1 MCTSIITRS
10 AALVSVGVLGLT
22 ACGGAGGG
30 GDDPELVSGGTFVT
44 AVNGEVNNTIPMTG
58 SQPQERQ
65 VMVYAYESLI
75 YSDEKGESEPWLAES
90 WEEGDDGTSVTFT
103 LKEGVTCHDGTDFTA
118 EAAAANLN
126 YHADPDNTSVH
137 TDSLVPAGLKAT
149 GDGRTL
155 EVTAPGTD
163 PFLLSKIGT
172 VEMVCAAGLEDPDS
186 LQGASNGTGLY
197 ELTETRPDA
206 FVYTTRK
213 DYDWGPGGLTS
224 KTKGVPDGM
233 EVRVV
238 TDESTRA
245 NLLISGELNA
255 ARISGTDRARVED
268 AGYDFTGVTNP
279 IGQML
284 FNERDERPTHDPL
297 VREALVTGFDHK
309 EAAEVVTGG
318 HPVELE
324 SLITE
329 SPYLC
334 VPENGP
340 LWDTPE
346 HDPKRAGALLDE
358 AGWKLGADG
367 RRHRDGEK
375 LEIAFAYDAASATH
389 APAAE
394 LLREYWLEIGVETD
408 LEAMDGAAWSEH
420 LYETFDWDTGWIQ
433 ISSGGPTIQHAFYGG
448 ATPDKDGLNFMATSS
463 DEYDE
468 IAERAFSAA
477 PDEACGHW
485 EDAERL
491 LVEEFHTFPLAGT
504 VLPTFMNGAVFE
516 ETSYIQAPSIRMTE

>member
-1 MCTSIITRS
+1 MRTSSITRS
-10 AALVSVGVLGLT
+10 TALLGVGVLCLT
-22 ACGGAGGG
+22 ACGGSAGDGEPG
-30 GDDPELVSGGTFVT
+30 LVSGGVFTA

-75 YSDEKGESEPWLAES
+75 YTGEDGEPQPWLART
-90 WEEGDDGTSVTFT
+90 WEAAEDGTSLTMELT
-103 LKEGVTCHDGTDFTA
+103 PGVTCHDGTEFDA
-118 EAAAANLN
+118 GVAAANLN
-126 YHADPDNTSVH
+126 YHADPENTSVH
-137 TDSLVPAGLKAT
+137 TDSLVPAGLEAR
-149 GDGRTL
+149 GEGLSL
-155 EVTAPGTD
+155 EVTAPTSD

-172 VEMVCAAGLEDPDS
+172 VEMVCAAGLEDPES
-186 LQGASNGTGLY
+186 LQGVSNGTGLY
-197 ELTETRPDA
+197 ALTEARPDS
-206 FVYTTRK
+206 FVYTTRD

-224 KTKGVPDGM
+224 ETEGVPSGL

-245 NLLISGELNA
+245 NLLLSGELNS
-255 ARISGTDRARVED
+255 ARIVGSDRARLEA
-268 AGYDFTGVTNP
+268 AGYDYTGTVNP

-284 FNERDERPTHDPL
+284 FNEREERPTHDPL
-297 VREALVTGFDHK
+297 VREALVLGFDHD

-318 HPVELE
+318 NPVGLE

-334 VPENGP
+334 VPEDGP
-340 LWDTPE
+340 LWDPVG
-346 HDPKRAGALLDE
+346 HDPDRAGELLDE
-358 AGWKLGADG
+358 AGWELGSDG
-367 RRHRDGEK
+367 VRERDGEK
-375 LEIAFAYDAASATH
+375 LTITFIYDAGSETH

-394 LLREYWLEIGVETD
+394 LLREYWLEIGVETE
-408 LEAMDGAAWSEH
+408 LRAMDGAAWSEY

-448 ATPDKDGLNFMATSS
+448 ATPDEGGLNFMATDSA
-463 DEYDE
+463 EYDE
-468 IAERAFSAA
+468 IAERAFTAA

-485 EDAERL
+485 EEAERL
-491 LVEEFHTFPLAGT
+491 LVEDFHTYPVAGT